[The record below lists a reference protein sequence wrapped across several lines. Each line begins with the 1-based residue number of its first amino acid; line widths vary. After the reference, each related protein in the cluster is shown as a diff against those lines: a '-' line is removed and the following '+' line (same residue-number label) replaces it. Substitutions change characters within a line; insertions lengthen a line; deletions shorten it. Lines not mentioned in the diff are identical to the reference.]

1 MVIIINI
8 EAGVATKLVDGMSM
22 QQRLIYENF
31 TGSDVKAT
39 GIANVWLR
47 VLPTRPEY
55 AVPNIVFVTMAHL
68 VLDIPHPTLRA
79 LARCDQ
85 VRLLECECG
94 TGFDCA
100 SDVTRHF
107 LSCMQCPGRVHAHNT
122 ISRALA
128 WMLNRCPKLDAFLE
142 RTVPGS
148 GHRPDVVLKRKA
160 DSASVSIDVT
170 LTDPLAQSN
179 VKRAAAA
186 KRRGEN
192 TWPRAALDHADRAKR
207 QQYSPEVRAELLVFA
222 VTVFGRLHDSA
233 MDAMDSYVTDMVVA
247 SGSDDDGGMVGGPFW
262 QEASSEVKRLQA
274 EEWVQACDK
283 SELWR
288 AEWRRTMSVAVAI
301 TLSAMLRRRLLSAFE
316 RTLLSRMR
324 HNRVLRAQIDGFEG
338 SIGADEQH
346 QHWSRVYHSL
356 TMLGCSWESRS
367 FLLGQPRRGG
377 FNGPW

>member
-1 MVIIINI
+1 
-8 EAGVATKLVDGMSM
+8 
-22 QQRLIYENF
+22 
-31 TGSDVKAT
+31 
-39 GIANVWLR
+39 
-47 VLPTRPEY
+47 
-55 AVPNIVFVTMAHL
+55 
-68 VLDIPHPTLRA
+68 
-79 LARCDQ
+79 
-85 VRLLECECG
+85 
-94 TGFDCA
+94 
-100 SDVTRHF
+100 
-107 LSCMQCPGRVHAHNT
+107 
-122 ISRALA
+122 
-128 WMLNRCPKLDAFLE
+128 
-142 RTVPGS
+142 
-148 GHRPDVVLKRKA
+148 
-160 DSASVSIDVT
+160 
-170 LTDPLAQSN
+170 
-179 VKRAAAA
+179 
-186 KRRGEN
+186 
-192 TWPRAALDHADRAKR
+192 
-207 QQYSPEVRAELLVFA
+207 
-222 VTVFGRLHDSA
+222 
-233 MDAMDSYVTDMVVA
+233 MVVV